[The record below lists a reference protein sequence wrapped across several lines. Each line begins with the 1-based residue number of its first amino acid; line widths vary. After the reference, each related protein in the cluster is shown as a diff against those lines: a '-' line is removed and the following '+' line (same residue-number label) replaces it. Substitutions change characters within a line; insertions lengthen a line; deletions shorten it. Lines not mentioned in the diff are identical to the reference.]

1 MANIRTCNKHNMIA
15 CVEKTAQNA
24 DFYQIIDFLTGCS
37 INLLSVGFIMILWP
51 HGLQQFWA
59 TATLQVINDVPH
71 IRAKVA
77 GKKILVSEATIRA
90 DLLFDDENGVD
101 CFPKQVIWD
110 TLRDIGYEVLRVPHE
125 QFGTQ
130 HRRCPRRSSTNPE
143 SNFFFVDTE
152 SKALSSHVR
161 ITPMTPSM
169 LEVVTAL
176 AAEEEQST
184 SPHSRALRVYAGMR
198 QGTQLKVL
206 LILQSACLSQRSCFI
221 TKKLILEEK
230 EASIVNMEK
239 AEELDWRQLKVLLT
253 RIRKKRV
260 FDELRITKPKTTLRK
275 PTSLLKK
282 KRNQM
287 MSFLK
292 GQGYKNLQKLKYPQM
307 KELYDKVQAS
317 IKDSFKDFVPMD
329 SEKEREML
337 KERDA
342 QRLSRKRKATITEEQ
357 PSKKPN

>member
-1 MANIRTCNKHNMIA
+1 MLIFIKSSIFSLAAPLITLCWFYHDLMAP
-15 CVEKTAQNA
+15 
-24 DFYQIIDFLTGCS
+24 
-37 INLLSVGFIMILWP
+37 W
-51 HGLQQFWA
+51 LQQFWA

-110 TLRDIGYEVLRVPHE
+110 TLRDIGYE
-125 QFGTQ
+125 G
-130 HRRCPRRSSTNPE
+130 CA
-143 SNFFFVDTE
+143 
-152 SKALSSHVR
+152 KALNSKCCSFSKVPAYLNDPASLLRYASLHWYSYLLEGTAEIQGLLTSKEPTPYKQRRRRPR
-161 ITPMTPSM
+161 IRRNVFSQIGENKDGKESLSEETQGSRKKIHPQHFFDDTADKDLPVTHCSKSRRIGLETTQSTANEVNYLTPRPENFEDEAGPSM
-169 LEVVTAL
+169 PTPA
-176 AAEEEQST
+176 
-184 SPHSRALRVYAGMR
+184 
-198 QGTQLKVL
+198 K
-206 LILQSACLSQRSCFI
+206 
-221 TKKLILEEK
+221 
-230 EASIVNMEK
+230 
-239 AEELDWRQLKVLLT
+239 
-253 RIRKKRV
+253 IRKKRV

-317 IKDSFKDFVPMD
+317 IKDSFKDFIPMD
-329 SEKEREML
+329 SEKEKEML

-342 QRLSRKRKATITEEQ
+342 QRLSRKRKATITVEQ